1 MSFDPSDP
9 LSVALGIARHLADQA
24 VWWGDRCTWLGT
36 TQDAEDDS
44 DQVEFTYGTV
54 GADLYGGVAGIALF
68 LAECARH
75 EPGLGTTAIGA
86 LQQGIVLARAMP
98 PDQRW
103 GFQSGTIGVAWA
115 LARAGRLLDRDDL
128 RGAAG
133 ELLSGLGSVP
143 AGLPVDY
150 LGGAAGCLV
159 PLLAMARDLGQPALR
174 DRALELGE
182 SIVAR
187 ADRRADPWVWPVAVG
202 AIEAA
207 RPLTG
212 LSHGAAGIGVSLLEL
227 GHATGRSDLV
237 EAGRQAFR
245 YENQWFRAEAGN
257 WPDFRDADGDDAG
270 CCIAWCHGAPGIALT
285 RLRAVVLGYPEYR
298 GDLDAALATTVGMLA
313 DQDEWIEGDC
323 SLCHGRAGLGEVLR
337 AAKRFEPEVR
347 AAAVAAAA
355 RFGEAW
361 TDWPCGVRRGGNPS
375 LMLGLAGI
383 GYWYLGLADARLPGV
398 LLPEAG

>member
-1 MSFDPSDP
+1 MSFDPADP
-9 LSVALGIARHLADQA
+9 LTVARGIARHLVDRA
-24 VWWGDRCTWLGT
+24 VWSGDRCTWLGT

-44 DQVEFTYGTV
+44 DQVEFTYGTL

-75 EPGLGTTAIGA
+75 EPGLEDTAVGA
-86 LQQGIVLARAMP
+86 LQQGIALASALP
-98 PDQRW
+98 PGQRW
-103 GFQSGTIGVAWA
+103 SFHSGSIGVAWA
-115 LARAGRLLDRDDL
+115 LARAGRLLDRKDL
-128 RGAAG
+128 GTAAAT
-133 ELLSGLGSVP
+133 LLSGLGPVP
-143 AGLPVDY
+143 AALPVDY
-150 LGGAAGCLV
+150 LGGAAGCIV
-159 PLLAMARDLGQPALR
+159 PLLALAGTLGQPALG

-182 SIVAR
+182 SVAAG
-187 ADRRADPWVWPVAVG
+187 ADRRVDPWQWPVRAG

-212 LSHGAAGIGVSLLEL
+212 LSHGAAGIGISLLEL
-227 GHATGRSDLV
+227 GHASGRSDLI
-237 EAGRQAFR
+237 EAGQHAFR
-245 YENQWFRAEAGN
+245 YENQWFRPESGN
-257 WPDFRDADGDDAG
+257 WPDFRDADGDEAA

-285 RLRAVVLGYPEYR
+285 RMRAAALGYPAYQA
-298 GDLDAALATTVGMLA
+298 DIDAALATTAAMLA
-313 DQDEWIEGDC
+313 DRDEWIEGDC

-347 AAAVAAAA
+347 EAAVAAAS

-361 TDWPCGVRRGGNPS
+361 PDWPCGVRRGSNPS

-383 GYWYLGLADARLPGV
+383 GYWYLGLADARLPCI